1 MICINEKCIFWFLD
15 IMARLVSI
23 NKIDAPPDTG
33 GGATPMEPLDI
44 NKQSNG
50 DCSIYIDFPIQSNKL
65 YKEKD
70 AMKKSP
76 SMGNFCTR
84 RSPVNVQWRNITLT
98 TKKGN
103 EN

>member
-1 MICINEKCIFWFLD
+1 
-15 IMARLVSI
+15 MARLVSI

-33 GGATPMEPLDI
+33 GGLTSKEPLDVQ
-44 NKQSNG
+44 KQING
-50 DCSIYIDFPIQSNKL
+50 DCSVYIDFPVKSNTV
-65 YKEKD
+65 YKEND
-70 AMKKSP
+70 AIKKSP

-103 EN
+103 EKRCTFILL